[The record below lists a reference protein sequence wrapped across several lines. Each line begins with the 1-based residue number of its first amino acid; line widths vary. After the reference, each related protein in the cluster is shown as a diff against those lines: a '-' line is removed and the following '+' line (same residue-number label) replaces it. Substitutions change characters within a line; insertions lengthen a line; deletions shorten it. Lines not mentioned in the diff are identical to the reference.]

1 MFISRSNNFVF
12 IRIPKTGSTSAL
24 FYFLN
29 SGLYDSST
37 DTVALDGKFY
47 SWQQMQKCFV
57 DHPKDYLEK
66 ARQVPFMDLVGINRE
81 VHSSYSELVKKEK
94 IDKRMPCYSVV
105 RNPINRLCSIY
116 FYKNKQR
123 EVVGKDP
130 KIEDVNE
137 FCYKACIK
145 GEKLDPEHSSNLQSS
160 YFPENAKL
168 WNIENIHEH
177 AVADITS
184 MGGTVGAPIHVRK
197 TSSEQQDYK
206 ALLSHEV
213 IQMMELKYA
222 HDFDLWEKAY
232 AVYN

>member
-1 MFISRSNNFVF
+1 VFISRSNNFVF

-47 SWQQMQKCFV
+47 SWKQMQKCFV

-66 ARQVPFMDLVGINRE
+66 ARQVPFMDLVGINRK
-81 VHSSYSELVKKEK
+81 VHSSYSELVKNGKV
-94 IDKRMPCYSVV
+94 DKRMPCYSVI
-105 RNPINRLCSIY
+105 RNPIDRLCSIY

-123 EVVGKDP
+123 EVVGEDL
-130 KIEDVNE
+130 KIKDVNE

-145 GEKLDPEHSSNLQSS
+145 GEKLDPEHSGNLQSS
-160 YFPENAKL
+160 YFPDHAKL
-168 WNIENIHEH
+168 WNIENLHEH
-177 AVADITS
+177 AVADITTL
-184 MGGTVGAPIHVRK
+184 GGKVGYPIHVRK
-197 TSSEQQDYK
+197 TSQEPKDYK
-206 ALLSHEV
+206 SLLSYEV
-213 IQMMELKYA
+213 IQMIELKYLK
-222 HDFDLWEKAY
+222 DFELWEKAY